1 MNPDPSLPTQGY
13 NADTASWVP
22 GRQATVFPS
31 AREAI
36 AVAPQESGVRIE
48 YIGDPGI
55 PKWRWIDGDWVSG
68 VRKFRRFRDDW
79 DNDAALDD
87 FLGTT

>member
-1 MNPDPSLPTQGY
+1 MKTNHKFIITRPNPDPTLPTQGY
-13 NADTASWVP
+13 RADTASWVP

-48 YIGDPGI
+48 CIGDPGG
-55 PKWRWIDGDWVSG
+55 PKWRWINGDWVSG
-68 VRKFRRFRDDW
+68 VRKFSEVQ
-79 DNDAALDD
+79 
-87 FLGTT
+87 G